1 MKTVLL
7 SLLLALRCY
16 APTPLFFAQNGASA
30 AAFSPADV
38 SGLTIWLVAD
48 DISGSDGDT
57 FETWPAHGST
67 TISATQSTVA
77 SRATIQVSEVNGH
90 RAVLTDG
97 VNDWYDLSSTVSSTA
112 SWTVFVVQKRTS
124 SGAYAVFLS
133 NNNSSAMA
141 PYSPVEWGA
150 ASQTYLGTR
159 TLQRY
164 WSGIPSVDW
173 HVLTGQDDA
182 GTPYLWTDGTS
193 RTLTP
198 QAGGGAYD
206 FARLFRQGTA
216 YSSQYAAELIFYN
229 RTLTTTERQNVEAY
243 LRSPEK
249 YGTPA
254 P

>member
-1 MKTVLL
+1 MIRLLISLFVCVTCFAPVLVQPY
-7 SLLLALRCY
+7 R
-16 APTPLFFAQNGASA
+16 FAA
-30 AAFSPADV
+30 AAFSPSDV

-67 TISATQSTVA
+67 SISATQGTVA
-77 SRATIQVSEVNGH
+77 NRATIQVSEVNGH
-90 RAVLTDG
+90 SAVLADG
-97 VNDWYDLSSTVSSTA
+97 VNDFYDLSASVSSTA

-133 NNNSSAMA
+133 NGNSSASP
-141 PYSPVEWGA
+141 PYSPVEYGA
-150 ASQTYLGTR
+150 GTQTYVGTR
-159 TLQRY
+159 SYQRY
-164 WSGIPSVDW
+164 WSGIPSADW

-206 FARLFRQGTA
+206 FARLFRQGTTYA
-216 YSSQYAAELIFYN
+216 SQYAAELIFYN
-229 RTLTTTERQNVEAY
+229 RTLTSTEREDVEAY
-243 LRSPEK
+243 LLDK
-249 YGTPA
+249 YIP
-254 P
+254 